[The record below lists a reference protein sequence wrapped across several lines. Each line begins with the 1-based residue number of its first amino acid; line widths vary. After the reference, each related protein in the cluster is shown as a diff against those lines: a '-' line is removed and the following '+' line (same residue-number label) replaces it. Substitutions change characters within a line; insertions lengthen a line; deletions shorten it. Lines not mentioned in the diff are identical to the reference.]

1 MDINN
6 CPNIILYDI
15 LKKYIINNI
24 NLRDKT
30 NELFNNVHLVDLDF
44 YNNNVNLITNQ
55 KLFDDNYYQNYI
67 NNYNGNYSNEEKNIN
82 SIENNNFIIGDN
94 ILDEKS
100 KSNKEYTDNL
110 LYGEE
115 KNNSPDNLPDNSP
128 DNLPDN
134 LFDNS
139 SDNNDPWE
147 SSINDNKFYINNKV
161 ARIFPVLKNFN
172 NFSKIKIDDE
182 SFSYI
187 TIREIAD
194 MTSKI
199 ICYHLLQFNLNP
211 QKIKIVD
218 YTAGV
223 GGNVLS
229 FSKYFKNVYAVE
241 ICSKRAEFLQ
251 NNINI
256 YGFKN
261 IDVIN
266 KCAIEFNFNDLIK
279 VNPTVV
285 FMDPPWGG
293 SNYKSNE
300 NLLLKLGTIGIE
312 ELIINICKQFSN
324 YYTELFKSNPKEKTN
339 NYNNKF
345 IVLKLPKNYDVEYL
359 YNYLKIH
366 GKGEFDCDNIINYNI
381 SSYLYIL
388 NKMLIVVCELQFIYV

>member
-15 LKKYIINNI
+15 LKKYISNNTNFNDKNYSLFDNIHLIN
-24 NLRDKT
+24 
-30 NELFNNVHLVDLDF
+30 LDF
-44 YNNNVNLITNQ
+44 YNNNINLFVNEQFIE
-55 KLFDDNYYQNYI
+55 DNYYQNYI
-67 NNYNGNYSNEEKNIN
+67 NNYNTNFS
-82 SIENNNFIIGDN
+82 NNNKINNMQNNILIVEPKFIDEETKLDYETKLDDETK
-94 ILDEKS
+94 LDEKI
-100 KSNKEYTDNL
+100 KLDEKKKELDYQ
-110 LYGEE
+110 
-115 KNNSPDNLPDNSP
+115 S
-128 DNLPDN
+128 
-134 LFDNS
+134 DNS
-139 SDNNDPWE
+139 SVNSSNNNDPWE
-147 SSINDNKFYINNKV
+147 SSINDDKFYINNKV

-172 NFSKIKIDDE
+172 NFSKIKIDEE
-182 SFSYI
+182 SFCYI

-199 ICYHLLQFNLNP
+199 ICYHLLQYNLNP

-218 YTAGV
+218 YTSGV

-241 ICSKRAEFLQ
+241 ICSKRADFLQ

-261 IDVIN
+261 IEVIN
-266 KCAIEFNFNDLIK
+266 KCAIEFNADELIK
-279 VNPTVV
+279 INPTVV

-300 NLLLKLGTIGIE
+300 NLLLKLGSMGIE
-312 ELIINICKQFSN
+312 ELIINISEQFSN
-324 YYTELFKSNPKEKTN
+324 HYNKLIESNPKEKTN

-359 YNYLKIH
+359 YNHIKNNN
-366 GKGEFDCDNIINYNI
+366 NIKNYNI

-388 NKMLIVVCELQFIYV
+388 NKMLIIVCEIQFNYSF

>member
-6 CPNIILYDI
+6 CPNIILYDT
-15 LKKYIINNI
+15 LKKYVIDNI
-24 NLRDKT
+24 NFRDKT
-30 NELFNNVHLVDLDF
+30 NSLFDNIHLINLDF
-44 YNNNVNLITNQ
+44 LNSENLIKCDQ
-55 KLFDDNYYQNYI
+55 FLEHSYYQNYI
-67 NNYNGNYSNEEKNIN
+67 NNYNEKFLIN
-82 SIENNNFIIGDN
+82 ANKTNNTEKKNFIIENDYINQENKSLEHN
-94 ILDEKS
+94 IHL
-100 KSNKEYTDNL
+100 NL
-110 LYGEE
+110 QCDE
-115 KNNSPDNLPDNSP
+115 KNNELDYIYDNSS
-128 DNLPDN
+128 N
-134 LFDNS
+134 NS

-147 SSINDNKFYINNKV
+147 SSINDDKFYINNKV

-218 YTAGV
+218 YTSGV

-266 KCAIEFNFNDLIK
+266 KCAIEFNLNDLIK
-279 VNPTVV
+279 INPTVV

-300 NLLLKLGTIGIE
+300 NLLLKLGSMEIE
-312 ELIINICKQFSN
+312 ELIINITEQFSD
-324 YYTELFKSNPKEKTN
+324 YYTKLFEFNPKERTN

-345 IVLKLPKNYDVEYL
+345 IILKLPKNYDVEYL
-359 YNYLKIH
+359 YNYLK
-366 GKGEFDCDNIINYNI
+366 DNNNIKNYTI

-388 NKMLIVVCELQFIYV
+388 NKMLIVVCELQYNYSYQLDL